1 MVNRTINM
9 IIIHC
14 AATKPDMDVG
24 VKEITQWH
32 KARGFF
38 TIGYHYVIRRDG
50 TLETGRDINLAG
62 AHAIGYNEHSVG
74 ICLVGGIDDKGRPQN
89 NFTDKQWATL
99 KTLVKELVAKYKITE
114 IIGHNQVTKKACP
127 CFSVP
132 AWLKNNMEKV

>member
-1 MVNRTINM
+1 M

-14 AATKPDMDVG
+14 AATKPSMDVG

-38 TIGYHYVIRRDG
+38 TIGYHYVIRRSG
-50 TLETGRDINLAG
+50 TIEQGRDVNQAG
-62 AHAIGYNEHSVG
+62 AHAVGYNAHSIG

-99 KTLVKELVAKYKITE
+99 KTLVKDLVAKYKIKE
-114 IIGHNQVTKKACP
+114 IIGHGRLTQFKHT
-127 CFSVP
+127 
-132 AWLKNNMEKV
+132 